1 MDLAGSQYLY
11 FAIGNRPLP
20 PVLFCSRVAA
30 PVLVAIATLA
40 MTATPPAEA
49 QISFYTAV
57 DLALRNSHEIKMAV
71 ADVDRAA
78 AGASQA
84 RDAYVPTMVI
94 GSSLGYSYG
103 FPVGQPTVVN
113 ATANSLVLS
122 FSQPALIR
130 SARASLMAARASL
143 RDKREKI
150 VADAALNYIEL
161 DTDRREL
168 EALDQQHSFGERL
181 LEIERDRNAAGLSSA
196 MDVTQAELTNAQLEL
211 RRLHLK
217 DHMSLI
223 RLRLANLTGL
233 TEDAITPESASIP
246 GPPAP
251 PAAAD
256 MNAILNTH
264 SGALAASEADVSSK
278 QYLAVSDSRKEW
290 RPQISFGV
298 QYSRYAKFNNYAEY
312 YLRFQHNNFDVGI
325 DMKLPI
331 FDAEARDQAHAS
343 AADAV
348 HAREQADLFRLQ
360 LSEQTRELSGG
371 LAELRVQ
378 QKIARLQSDYA
389 QENVDAVMTQI
400 QNGSGNPNAT
410 PLTPRDEQKARI
422 EERHRYVQKLDA
434 DFQLTQAEIQLQR
447 ALGTVEDW
455 AMQAPHP

>member
-1 MDLAGSQYLY
+1 LP
-11 FAIGNRPLP
+11 RVPL
-20 PVLFCSRVAA
+20 CSRYVAPILVTLAILATAA
-30 PVLVAIATLA
+30 PS
-40 MTATPPAEA
+40 AEA
-49 QISFYTAV
+49 QVSFYTAI
-57 DLALRNSHEIKMAV
+57 DLALRNSHEVKMAL
-71 ADVDRAA
+71 ADVDHAA

-122 FSQPALIR
+122 FSQPAMIR

-150 VADAALNYIEL
+150 VADAASNYIEL

-181 LEIERDRNAAGLSSA
+181 LEIERERNAAGLSST
-196 MDVTQAELTNAQLEL
+196 MEVTQAELTNAQLEL
-211 RRLHLK
+211 RRLHLQ

-246 GPPAP
+246 GPPTP

-264 SGALAASEADVSSK
+264 NGALAAAEADVRAK
-278 QYLAVSDSRKEW
+278 QNLAVGDSRKEW

-298 QYSRYAKFNNYAEY
+298 QYSRYAEFNNYAEY

-360 LSEQTRELSGG
+360 LSEQTRELSGS

-400 QNGSGNPNAT
+400 QNGTGNPNVT

-434 DFQLTQAEIQLQR
+434 DLQLMQAQIQLQR
-447 ALGTVEDW
+447 SLGTLEDW